1 VKRALTIRGRLI
13 LIIFVGALVPLLVAL
28 TLVAANEI
36 RRYRQA
42 VVSESALLAAIVSD
56 YAAVD
61 MAFEDRPEAQKTL
74 ETLAKRQDVL
84 YAALYD
90 VAGERFAAYRNPG
103 IEEAAIPDRI
113 SVRSSSGAS
122 VSGDHIDVNEVVADD
137 VARYGTLHLQV
148 STAAVRERTRTY
160 LFIAGGATAG
170 IALLALVLAV
180 VLQRSI
186 ARPILQLAQVAKAVA
201 ENHDYSVRADEHRDD
216 EIGTLA
222 AGFNAMLTEV
232 DRRQREA
239 EQAIQVRDEFLSIAS
254 HELNTPLTS
263 LKLSLQ
269 NLQLAKEGAVFDEQQ
284 RRFVYLAARQ
294 SDRLERLVSEL
305 LNVTRLQQAKV
316 VPNLEDVDL
325 GELIREVAERF
336 APEFARSET
345 RLDVTATEPI
355 VGRWDRSRLDQV
367 VTNLLTNALKFG
379 EGKPIEIEAAV
390 VEGRARIVV
399 RDHGRGIPP
408 DRIDRIF
415 DAYERAVSTASFGGL
430 GLGLFIARRLV
441 EMHGGTLRVESVFGE
456 GATFTVEL
464 PLAGPGA

>member
-1 VKRALTIRGRLI
+1 VKRALSIRSRLI
-13 LIIFVGALVPLLVAL
+13 LIIFVGALVPLLVGL

-61 MAFEDRPEAQKTL
+61 MAFEDRAEAQKTL
-74 ETLAKRQDVL
+74 EMLAKRQDVL

-90 VAGERFAAYRNPG
+90 DAGMRFASYRNPDVA
-103 IEEAAIPDRI
+103 EDAIPEQI
-113 SVRSSSGAS
+113 TTRSSSGAS
-122 VSGDHIDVNEVVADD
+122 VGGDHIDVNEAVADD

-148 STAAVRERTRTY
+148 STAAVRDRTRTY
-160 LFIAGGATAG
+160 LFIAGGVTAG
-170 IALLALVLAV
+170 IALLALGLALF
-180 VLQRSI
+180 LQRSV
-186 ARPILQLAQVAKAVA
+186 ASPILQLAQVAKAVA
-201 ENHDYSVRADEHRDD
+201 ENHDYSVRADEHRTD
-216 EIGTLA
+216 EIGSLA
-222 AGFNAMLTEV
+222 AGFNVMLTEV

-239 EQAIQVRDEFLSIAS
+239 EQAVRVRDEFLSIAS

-294 SDRLERLVSEL
+294 SERLERLVSEL

-325 GELIREVAERF
+325 AELIREVAERF
-336 APEFARSET
+336 APELARSEN
-345 RLDVTATEPI
+345 RLDVTATGPI
-355 VGRWDRSRLDQV
+355 VGKWDRSRLDQV

-390 VEGRARIVV
+390 VGDRARIVV

-415 DAYERAVSTASFGGL
+415 DAYERAVPTASFGGL
-430 GLGLFIARRLV
+430 GLGLFIARSLV
-441 EMHGGTLRVESVFGE
+441 DMHGGTLRVESVFGE
-456 GATFTVEL
+456 GATFTIEL
-464 PLAGPGA
+464 PLAGPS